1 MLRVAALSLA
11 CLCSFALVG
20 LTARAAD
27 DDKTVTLADGKVTLV
42 APANWEKKEP
52 KTNIVE
58 YEFLAPAEEGD
69 KNGARVTVMGAG
81 GGVKA
86 NVDRWIGQFSQ
97 PDGSETS
104 EKTFQDKQT
113 VGDAE
118 VIVVD
123 ISGTYKDQPGGPF
136 APGPVVQRE
145 NYRML
150 AGIVSTKNNGD
161 YFIKMYGPAKTVEA
175 QAEAFKKM
183 MKDVKVK

>member
-1 MLRVAALSLA
+1 MLRVAAFSIA
-11 CLCSFALVG
+11 CFCSFAMVG

-27 DDKTVTLADGKVTLV
+27 DDKTIALADGKMTLV
-42 APANWEKKEP
+42 APANWEKKQP

-58 YEFLAPAEEGD
+58 YEFLAPAAEGD
-69 KNGARVTVMGAG
+69 ENGARVTVMGAG

-97 PDGSETS
+97 PDGSATS
-104 EKTFQDKQT
+104 EKTFQDKTT

-123 ISGTYKDQPGGPF
+123 ISGTYKDQMGPF
-136 APGPVVQRE
+136 APAVSRE
-145 NYRML
+145 KYRMI
-150 AGIVSTKNNGD
+150 AGIVSTKDNGD

-175 QAEAFKKM
+175 QEEAFKKM
-183 MKDVKVK
+183 MKELKVK

>member
-1 MLRVAALSLA
+1 MLRVAACSLA

-27 DDKTVTLADGKVTLV
+27 DDKSISLADGKVTLV
-42 APANWEKKEP
+42 APATWEKKEP

-58 YEFLAPAEEGD
+58 YEFLAPAAEGD
-69 KNGARVTVMGAG
+69 ENGARVTVMGAG

-97 PDGSETS
+97 PDGSATS
-104 EKTFQDKQT
+104 EKTFQDKTT

-123 ISGTYKDQPGGPF
+123 ISGTYKDQMGPF
-136 APGPVVQRE
+136 APAVSRE
-145 NYRML
+145 KYRMI
-150 AGIVSTKNNGD
+150 AGIVSTKENGD

-183 MKDVKVK
+183 MKELKVK

>member
-1 MLRVAALSLA
+1 MLRVAAFSLA
-11 CLCSFALVG
+11 CLCSFAFA

-27 DDKTVTLADGKVTLV
+27 EDKTISLADGKVTLV
-42 APANWEKKEP
+42 APAAWEKREP

-58 YEFLAPAEEGD
+58 YEFFAPAAEGD
-69 KNGARVTVMGAG
+69 ENGARVTVMGAG

-97 PDGSETS
+97 PDGSSTAD
-104 EKTFQDKQT
+104 KTFQDKST

-123 ISGTYKDQPGGPF
+123 ISGTYKDQMGPF
-136 APGPVVQRE
+136 APATQRE
-145 NYRML
+145 NYRMI
-150 AGIVSTKNNGD
+150 AGIVSVKEGGD
-161 YFIKMYGPAKTVEA
+161 YFIKMYGPRKTIEA

-183 MKDVKVK
+183 MKDAKVK